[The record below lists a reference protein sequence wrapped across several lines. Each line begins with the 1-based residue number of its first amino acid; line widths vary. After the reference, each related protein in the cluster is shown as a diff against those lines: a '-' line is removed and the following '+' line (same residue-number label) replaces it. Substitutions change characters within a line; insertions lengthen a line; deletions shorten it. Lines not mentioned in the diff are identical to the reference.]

1 MGFAEDLGLRTTPV
15 EGGAEVRLEVT
26 ESILNGLGLVH
37 GGVICS
43 LVDHAIGAAVVFA
56 LGHGGRA
63 VTAELK
69 INFLA
74 PAQRGT
80 LTAKGRLLRGGRRLL
95 VGEAEVID
103 ESGRLIAKALG
114 TWAVVRRSEIIE
126 GHLDDD
132 AEETTDLR
140 HG

>member
-1 MGFAEDLGLRTTPV
+1 MGFVEDLGLQTTRT

-26 ESILNGLGLVH
+26 EAVLNGLGLVH

-43 LVDHAIGAAVVFA
+43 LVDHAIGAAVIFA

-74 PAQRGT
+74 PAERGV
-80 LTAKGRLLRGGRRLL
+80 LVARGRLLREGQRLL

-103 ESGRLIAKALG
+103 QSGRLIAKALG
-114 TWAVVRRSEIIE
+114 TWAVVRKA
-126 GHLDDD
+126 L
-132 AEETTDLR
+132 
-140 HG
+140 